1 MDFKNTH
8 VYNFEGSFY
17 GMRNPK
23 NSWDKS
29 DSFFGIVNLDYTS
42 EDMKIADEWVKAFH
56 PDLNWPEEFTDEG
69 CNLAEE
75 YADRLIKNGILR
87 LNDNDDV
94 ADLAF
99 IGPQDMKLA
108 QTLIKAGPEH
118 RKFLRQ
124 IFVSVD
130 ITAPLYW
137 Y

>member
-1 MDFKNTH
+1 MKFENTE
-8 VYNFEGSFY
+8 VWGFEHALR

-29 DSFFGIVNLDYTS
+29 DSYIC
-42 EDMKIADEWVKAFH
+42 DEKHCSKCNVELSKRNCSK
-56 PDLNWPEEFTDEG
+56 PDG
-69 CNLAEE
+69 
-75 YADRLIKNGILR
+75 YYIGKN
-87 LNDNDDV
+87 
-94 ADLAF
+94 
-99 IGPQDMKLA
+99 DMKLA